1 MELLVKCIEAV
12 REKRSSKEH
21 DGLATVLRETSAR
34 ALHADAGDR
43 LGGCLGDP
51 RAYWVFWFR
60 GFEVLHTT
68 GGVLIVDVRDGAL
81 ELRASRC
88 GEDRREP
95 RTHAS
100 KDALCSALLLLDRLA
115 PRGGEDLRIAGA
127 DALDGIGGLLHVLGD
142 VEGIDELHRVAPPVP
157 GQTRLHRVKR
167 APLRL
172 GTVAPEYDIER
183 GALSQHA

>member
-12 REKRSSKEH
+12 REKGSWKEH
-21 DGLATVLRETSAR
+21 DGVATVVRETSAR
-34 ALHADAGDR
+34 ALHGDADDR

-51 RAYWVFWFR
+51 RAYWVLSFLR
-60 GFEVLHTT
+60 FEVLHTT
-68 GGVLIVDVRDGAL
+68 EGVLIVDVRDGAL

-127 DALDGIGGLLHVLGD
+127 DALDGIGGLLHLLGD
-142 VEGIDELHRVAPPVP
+142 LKGTHHLHRFSPP
-157 GQTRLHRVKR
+157 
-167 APLRL
+167 PL
-172 GTVAPEYDIER
+172 GPT
-183 GALSQHA
+183 